1 MLSKLQQKNIGIP
14 LDDIDEEDEDS
25 FSGILDDEDENEEKT
40 ENNDDK
46 ISKEDK

>member
-1 MLSKLQQKNIGIP
+1 MLSKAQQKNIGIP
-14 LDDIDEEDEDS
+14 LDDIDDEDEDS
-25 FSGILDDEDENEEKT
+25 FSGILDDDEET